1 MIKEFIEGKL
11 GKVTDNEF
19 NFAERIVKNFISGEL
34 GGNTSEEDKKN
45 LMLETIRRL
54 RDYNLYKFEE
64 WA

>member
-34 GGNTSEEDKKN
+34 GGIADSEKIKE

-54 RDYNLYKFEE
+54 RDYNLYRFEE